1 MRTDST
7 TWTEVATGAEARSVG
22 RWLRRVVL
30 PRLVRYLV
38 VMALLILLF
47 GVWRLWSAHEFV
59 EQFEFVY

>member
-1 MRTDST
+1 MP
-7 TWTEVATGAEARSVG
+7 TEVATGAEARSV
-22 RWLRRVVL
+22 RWWLRRQLL

-59 EQFEFVY
+59 EQLEFVY